1 MKNAQRFFTQE
12 KTMSDS
18 NTILESWESLK
29 ELVTS
34 LELDVHKNAHGNK
47 SAGVRAR
54 RGLRR
59 LKDASAALVK
69 QTLEVE
75 KSA

>member
-1 MKNAQRFFTQE
+1 
-12 KTMSDS
+12 MSDS
-18 NTILESWESLK
+18 NTILESWEGLK
-29 ELVTS
+29 ELVAS
-34 LELDVHKNAHGNK
+34 LELDVHKNANGNK

-69 QTLEVE
+69 LTLEVE
-75 KSA
+75 KSK

>member
-1 MKNAQRFFTQE
+1 
-12 KTMSDS
+12 MSDS
-18 NTILESWESLK
+18 NTILENWEGLK
-29 ELVTS
+29 ELVAS
-34 LELDVHKNAHGNK
+34 LELDVHKNANGNK

-69 QTLEVE
+69 LTLEVE
-75 KSA
+75 KGE

>member
-59 LKDASAALVK
+59 LKDASATLVK

-75 KSA
+75 KSK

>member
-1 MKNAQRFFTQE
+1 
-12 KTMSDS
+12 MSDS
-18 NTILESWESLK
+18 NTILDNWESLK
-29 ELVTS
+29 ELVAS

-59 LKDASAALVK
+59 LKDASATLVK
-69 QTLEVE
+69 LTLEVE
-75 KSA
+75 KTD

>member
-1 MKNAQRFFTQE
+1 
-12 KTMSDS
+12 MSDS

-29 ELVTS
+29 ELVAS
-34 LELDVHKNAHGNK
+34 LELDVHKNANGNK

-69 QTLEVE
+69 LTLEVE
-75 KSA
+75 KSK

>member
-1 MKNAQRFFTQE
+1 
-12 KTMSDS
+12 MSDS
-18 NTILESWESLK
+18 NQILETWERLK

-54 RGLRR
+54 RGLRQ
-59 LKDASAALVK
+59 LKNDSSGLVK
-69 QTLEVE
+69 MTLEAE
-75 KSA
+75 KNK

>member
-1 MKNAQRFFTQE
+1 
-12 KTMSDS
+12 MSNDS
-18 NTILESWESLK
+18 NQILESWEHLK

-54 RGLRR
+54 RGLRQ
-59 LKDASAALVK
+59 LKNDASTLVK
-69 QTLEVE
+69 LTLEVE
-75 KSA
+75 KGE